1 VCCRPDVYV
10 LSLPLQCGF
19 RNTVTTWLADLRAG
33 PVPHTIIQPF
43 PHTYI
48 CPSYRQW
55 REEREQL
62 IQCIHLQQLEL
73 AQRSAAAHDRAADI
87 AKV

>member
-1 VCCRPDVYV
+1 MRILLTHRPTCGTCTARCNLTFRV
-10 LSLPLQCGF
+10 LAFDTSC
-19 RNTVTTWLADLRAG
+19 
-33 PVPHTIIQPF
+33 
-43 PHTYI
+43 
-48 CPSYRQW
+48 RQW